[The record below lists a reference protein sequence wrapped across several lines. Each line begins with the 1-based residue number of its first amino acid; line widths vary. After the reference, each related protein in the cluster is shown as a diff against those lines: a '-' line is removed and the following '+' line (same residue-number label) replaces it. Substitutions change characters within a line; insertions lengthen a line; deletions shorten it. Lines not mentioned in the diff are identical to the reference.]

1 MSNTPTPDPNIPSS
15 TPPDALSSG
24 TKGLASDVQLP
35 KRMVKGAAEGVT
47 IDEAD
52 IIAAPK
58 PSTNEITSARAREI
72 TGSSSFGYIGQNL
85 VNSDGI
91 AVRGQYDPSN
101 EAYSELARMPVA
113 ERLSFLNSL
122 KSRGLYGSSSP
133 STTGFDSKDL
143 TAMGEFL
150 RFANAQGV
158 TSDVAHSQLL
168 TMFPSVGGG
177 RAIRTTAKADIRS
190 VFKNTT
196 RQLLGR
202 DLSPE
207 EIEKFVRA
215 YEGKE
220 ITEATG
226 GVKAPSLSVAAEEA
240 VQQQYGG
247 EAQAMGMANL
257 MDILDKKIK
266 GLA

>member
-1 MSNTPTPDPNIPSS
+1 MTEIPIPS
-15 TPPDALSSG
+15 PDAPDALTSG

-35 KRMVKGAAEGVT
+35 VRQAIPSAKNIELKPEDIVGV
-47 IDEAD
+47 AM
-52 IIAAPK
+52 
-58 PSTNEITSARAREI
+58 PSPNEITSARAREI
-72 TGSSSFGYIGQNL
+72 AGPTAFGYVGQNL
-85 VNSDGI
+85 VSADGTI
-91 AVRGQYDPSN
+91 TRGQYDPSN
-101 EAYSELARMPVA
+101 EAYSELAKMPVA

-122 KSRGLYGSSSP
+122 QSRGLYGSSRP

-158 TSDVAHSQLL
+158 TADVAHSQLL
-168 TMFPSVGGG
+168 TMFPAQGGG
-177 RAIRTTAKADIRS
+177 RAIRTTAKTDIRA

-202 DLSPE
+202 DLSPD

-226 GVKAPSLSVAAEEA
+226 GMKAPSIANAAEEA
-240 VQQQYGG
+240 VQQQYSG

>member
-1 MSNTPTPDPNIPSS
+1 MSNTPIPEPAADAPN
-15 TPPDALSSG
+15 ALTSG

-35 KRMVKGAAEGVT
+35 KRMVKGAAKG
-47 IDEAD
+47 IEAKQED
-52 IIAAPK
+52 IVDVAT
-58 PSTNEITSARAREI
+58 PSPNEITSARAREI
-72 TGSSSFGYIGQNL
+72 AGPTSFGYIGQNL
-85 VNSDGI
+85 VNGDGI
-91 AVRGQYDPSN
+91 MVRGQYDPSN
-101 EAYSELARMPVA
+101 EAYSELAKMPVA
-113 ERLSFLNSL
+113 ERQSFLNSL
-122 KSRGLYGSSSP
+122 QSRGLYGSSKP

-143 TAMGEFL
+143 SAMGEFL

-158 TSDVAHSQLL
+158 TADVAQSQLL
-168 TMFPSVGGG
+168 TMFPASGSGK
-177 RAIRTTAKADIRS
+177 AIRTTAKTDIRA

-202 DLSPE
+202 DLSPD

-220 ITEATG
+220 ITEARG
-226 GVKAPSLSVAAEEA
+226 GVKAPSIANAAEAA

-257 MDILDKKIK
+257 MDIMDKKIK